1 MAFLV
6 KTKLL
11 DSLSS
16 YVPVKS
22 AVLRNGQLLTS
33 SRTFLRYNDSV
44 LKIHT
49 LHLTLSQLIRCQ
61 SS

>member
-11 DSLSS
+11 DS
-16 YVPVKS
+16 PVKS
-22 AVLRNGQLLTS
+22 AVLRNGHLLTS